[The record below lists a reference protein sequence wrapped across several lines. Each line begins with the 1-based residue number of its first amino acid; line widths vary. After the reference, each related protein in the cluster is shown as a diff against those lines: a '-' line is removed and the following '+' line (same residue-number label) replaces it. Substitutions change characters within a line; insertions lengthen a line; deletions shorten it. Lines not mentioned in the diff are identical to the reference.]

1 MGDAE
6 LCLTRGI
13 KQDREYLLPANFRC
27 CPLLMLFPCPATP
40 FIKFT
45 DGLFQG
51 FMIELHLFFRSI
63 VPLYLVIWANPNPP
77 KVRNGRILIKPQ
89 ILESENHK
97 RSKPR

>member
-51 FMIELHLFFRSI
+51 FTNALHLFFRSI
-63 VPLYLVIWANPNPP
+63 VPLYCLVIWANPNPP
-77 KVRNGRILIKPQ
+77 KVRNGQ
-89 ILESENHK
+89 IHQTSENHTLK
-97 RSKPR
+97 RTQKE